1 MEWKWWCPWL
11 VLSQVLIQVST
22 VGAWHCFWSGRGFS
36 GLGLGTGPVG
46 YLSCLVASDFHC
58 HHIHVSLSP
67 LLPTLQCSLGKEK
80 VLFNIHSLNHFSMI
94 QLKIL
99 IELTRG
105 GLYISCSDC
114 TLVRAVCSHQGTATR
129 QTVRPKPSTTSSLKA
144 PSSSQTASQQQQ
156 LGETTPMQTTSSP
169 PPKPAYRL
177 AQFLFRQG
185 PTVF

>member
-1 MEWKWWCPWL
+1 
-11 VLSQVLIQVST
+11 
-22 VGAWHCFWSGRGFS
+22 
-36 GLGLGTGPVG
+36 
-46 YLSCLVASDFHC
+46 
-58 HHIHVSLSP
+58 
-67 LLPTLQCSLGKEK
+67 
-80 VLFNIHSLNHFSMI
+80 MI

-177 AQFLFRQG
+177 AQFLFSQCFNYTQSGHLWKTPWSLDNRLSKSTNPVTTLTFTLVGKIFNWRHFIMSMHQ
-185 PTVF
+185 